1 MAKSRKP
8 RTKATR
14 GETRARTLESIPLT
28 GITPA
33 EERLALKF
41 DELVTS
47 TKVTD
52 RRIKAMQPEIIGAK
66 VRPGSASAGK
76 QLTDFGRVA
85 GLVWPMRSTSLA
97 INKPLF

>member
-14 GETRARTLESIPLT
+14 SQTRARTFESIPLT

-47 TKVTD
+47 NKVTD

-66 VRPGSASAGK
+66 YGVAPRAPAS
-76 QLTDFGRVA
+76 
-85 GLVWPMRSTSLA
+85 S
-97 INKPLF
+97 